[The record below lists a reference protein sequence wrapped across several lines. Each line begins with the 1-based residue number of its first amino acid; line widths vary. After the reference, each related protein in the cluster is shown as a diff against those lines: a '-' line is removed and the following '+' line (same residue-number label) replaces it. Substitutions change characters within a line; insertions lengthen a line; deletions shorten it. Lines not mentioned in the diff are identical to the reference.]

1 MVRNHPHLDAGK
13 DQEYAEYVTH
23 PAELAHQC
31 GAQSDHD
38 RAQRYHAQN
47 APEKHTVLLVSGN
60 GKERENSAR

>member
-31 GAQSDHD
+31 GAQSDH
-38 RAQRYHAQN
+38 AQN
-47 APEKHTVLLVSGN
+47 APEQHTVLVVSGN